1 MLRNLLLRSG
11 QTTAVLAVIAATVVL
26 GAPTPEVDL
35 HALKVLGVAFLAGL
49 LLAALCSLP
58 KGTNR

>member
-1 MLRNLLLRSG
+1 
-11 QTTAVLAVIAATVVL
+11 VIAATVVL